1 MNCKKLI
8 SAALAFGVLL
18 VNSGCD
24 KKQTASSAKTVD
36 WYMCKS
42 AENMSSKDSVMKE
55 ANKIIEKELG
65 ITLDLHLIDMG
76 NYDEK
81 MRTMLATREKMD
93 ICFLRTAEQFR
104 SGVKNGSFV
113 ELTDDMMQKYCP
125 DILSQTDDYMWKF
138 SEIDGKRWGIKGQT
152 PLSDHPSIVFKKELV
167 EKYNFDYTKVKSLA
181 DIESYLETIKKNE
194 PNIYP
199 LLYQTPDITSTRFT
213 DMNISGLVYDEQQQ
227 KYISEL
233 DAEDFINR
241 WKLKYKY
248 YHKGYMPKDAN
259 TRNEYLTE
267 CKSGNYAVMCNTGYY
282 TKDGSKTSSAYGFP
296 CVEASMG
303 IKPITTRSG
312 SINSISS
319 TTKSAENALKL
330 LNLVCK
336 DDYLFNTLAYGV
348 EGIDYKIDEKRSAEI
363 GEKSIIPNSG
373 SMQTWCIWHNWIG
386 PLWKQWDSPWNRR
399 EALEEMRTINETA
412 QKSSSLGFIF
422 DPESVKTEY
431 AKMSSVRS
439 EYDKIL
445 NVGCM
450 ENFDDYLSQARK
462 KMKDAGIDTVIAE
475 VNKQFSEWQTNNK

>member
-167 EKYNFDYTKVKSLA
+167 EKYNS
-181 DIESYLETIKKNE
+181 
-194 PNIYP
+194 
-199 LLYQTPDITSTRFT
+199 
-213 DMNISGLVYDEQQQ
+213 
-227 KYISEL
+227 
-233 DAEDFINR
+233 
-241 WKLKYKY
+241 W
-248 YHKGYMPKDAN
+248 
-259 TRNEYLTE
+259 
-267 CKSGNYAVMCNTGYY
+267 
-282 TKDGSKTSSAYGFP
+282 
-296 CVEASMG
+296 
-303 IKPITTRSG
+303 
-312 SINSISS
+312 
-319 TTKSAENALKL
+319 
-330 LNLVCK
+330 
-336 DDYLFNTLAYGV
+336 
-348 EGIDYKIDEKRSAEI
+348 
-363 GEKSIIPNSG
+363 
-373 SMQTWCIWHNWIG
+373 
-386 PLWKQWDSPWNRR
+386 
-399 EALEEMRTINETA
+399 
-412 QKSSSLGFIF
+412 
-422 DPESVKTEY
+422 
-431 AKMSSVRS
+431 
-439 EYDKIL
+439 
-445 NVGCM
+445 
-450 ENFDDYLSQARK
+450 
-462 KMKDAGIDTVIAE
+462 
-475 VNKQFSEWQTNNK
+475 